1 MSENETPRTHTSSQQ
16 PDREHGEES
25 AGSSGLASSL
35 FKSLDGLR
43 RRVSDQ
49 RRAVHS
55 SAPEKAPASAARD
68 ASPRDA
74 AEAVPWSLRVG
85 AAVAWRAIIVAAAV
99 GLLVFGMTFVYG
111 IVVPVAVAIPA
122 GSGCS
127 QWPTCDIA
135 RCWCGAVDRWR
146 SDFEPGSI
154 AADACE

>member
-16 PDREHGEES
+16 PDRERGEES

-55 SAPEKAPASAARD
+55 SAPEKAPASAASD
-68 ASPRDA
+68 ALPRDA

-85 AAVAWRAIIVAAAV
+85 AAVFRSRSYLALSIVHNQETPRMSVTKTSVSPPRMPAWGTPR
-99 GLLVFGMTFVYG
+99 
-111 IVVPVAVAIPA
+111 
-122 GSGCS
+122 
-127 QWPTCDIA
+127 
-135 RCWCGAVDRWR
+135 
-146 SDFEPGSI
+146 EP
-154 AADACE
+154 